1 MPKVIAVIPSLGRN
15 IDRLNRAIGSIR
27 NTSSE
32 LELQIVVVNNSQ
44 SELTQKA
51 VGADRILSPGLNL
64 GYVGALE
71 WVRQSLTSD
80 YLWVVQDDMTL
91 TNDVLGELL
100 TRMEADE
107 NLAALSP
114 LLVRDGIVPA
124 RTRAGVF
131 IDSTKTAWE
140 NVPFT
145 DTAIDDWKP
154 IHGLMFVSGSGAL
167 YRSTAL
173 AAVGGFDVSLFPL
186 MHVDVDLCWRLTEA
200 GYRIDLC
207 AEAHIEHEIQ
217 GSTPRMLGELLFEL
231 NTKIVSRKMAG
242 NPETDAQPELSISP
256 EIVKKIATKAASLVI
271 DLAQRGDAVVVE
283 RDSLIVERDSLI
295 AERDEIRA
303 HRDSLSAEKELL
315 LASTSWR
322 VTRPLRG
329 LKNRVAMLRRRDN

>member
-1 MPKVIAVIPSLGRN
+1 MPKVVAVIPSLGRN
-15 IDRLNRAIGSIR
+15 IDRLNGAIGSIR

-32 LELQIVVVNNSQ
+32 LELQIVVVNNSPVD
-44 SELTQKA
+44 LTQKA
-51 VGADRILSPGLNL
+51 VGADRILNPGLNL

-71 WVRQSLTSD
+71 WVRQSLTSE
-80 YLWVVQDDMTL
+80 YFWVVQDDMTL
-91 TNDVLGELL
+91 TNDVLGALL
-100 TRMEADE
+100 TRMEEDE
-107 NLAALSP
+107 NLAVLSP

-131 IDSTKTAWE
+131 IDSTKTTWE
-140 NVPFT
+140 NVPFA
-145 DTAIDDWKP
+145 DTAIEDWEQ

-207 AEAHIEHEIQ
+207 PEAHIEHEIQ

-231 NTKIVSRKMAG
+231 NTKIVARKMAR
-242 NPETDAQPELSISP
+242 NAETTALPELSIDP

-271 DLAQRGDAVVVE
+271 DLAQRGDAVVLE
-283 RDSLIVERDSLI
+283 RDSLIAERDSLM

-303 HRDSLSAEKELL
+303 HRDSLSAERDLL

-329 LKNRVAMLRRRDN
+329 LKNRVAMLRRRHK